1 MLFAKEQ
8 EVSIPET
15 PIAQQMDKRKRVK
28 TMVHLRLLGWK
39 MRRKN
44 KLEKIKLT
52 KKAMVVVIGM
62 FLLNACGTKSHINS
76 NYIEYNDV
84 EEKMTESEEEK
95 IAERLKPKESLE
107 YLFNYLHPDK
117 NDMAE
122 IDLHETENELYY
134 KYKLVFSSSELSD
147 PWILYYSSTTEDGLY
162 QEFGLYQEIWET
174 TFDSEGE
181 YKQHSRNSIGNFW
194 YINTENK
201 EIIPRWILNEDAKDD
216 ESEYI
221 DNEEYYKIATHYSDE
236 KQIIR

>member
-1 MLFAKEQ
+1 
-8 EVSIPET
+8 
-15 PIAQQMDKRKRVK
+15 
-28 TMVHLRLLGWK
+28 
-39 MRRKN
+39 MRSRKN
-44 KLEKIKLT
+44 KLGKIKLT
-52 KKAMVVVIGM
+52 KKAMIVVIGM
-62 FLLNACGTKSHINS
+62 LVLNACGTKNHINS
-76 NYIEYNDV
+76 NYDV
-84 EEKMTESEEEK
+84 EEK
-95 IAERLKPKESLE
+95 IVERLKPKESLE

-216 ESEYI
+216 ESDYI
-221 DNEEYYKIATHYSDE
+221 DNEEYYKIATRYSDE
-236 KQIIR
+236 NQIIR